1 MVTASS
7 PTVPPYRVTLF
18 FGPEVRD
25 TSPDIVYCVFNVK
38 KRSWKGGIQLVVE
51 MTQDQVARCQQILQ
65 FEPWLR
71 NALRHLPCEEY
82 DEYVQR
88 GRTVCLQSL
97 CQTKLQLAIHEGLK
111 QETILLS
118 HDSFSHA
125 LERAI
130 GLSGPSFKEHL
141 LAELD
146 VPAREDV
153 AEEHVAERSLCSE
166 ARDARESGS
175 AITSTRIDGRPA
187 GQTRDSVAPWSP
199 HLRPLVARGALWP
212 FDDLS

>member
-7 PTVPPYRVTLF
+7 PTIPPYRVTLF

-38 KRSWKGGIQLVVE
+38 KRSWKGGIQIVVE

-97 CQTKLQLAIHEGLK
+97 CQIKLQLAIHEGLK
-111 QETILLS
+111 QETTLLS
-118 HDSFSHA
+118 HDSLSHA

-130 GLSGPSFKEHL
+130 GRSGPSFKEHL

-146 VPAREDV
+146 VPTREDV
-153 AEEHVAERSLCSE
+153 AEEHVAERSLCN
-166 ARDARESGS
+166 
-175 AITSTRIDGRPA
+175 
-187 GQTRDSVAPWSP
+187 
-199 HLRPLVARGALWP
+199 L
-212 FDDLS
+212 